1 MYNVPLVFQ
10 LWENPQKKITYEKE
24 VYNYFM
30 QPEYKLHQF

>member
-10 LWENPQKKITYEKE
+10 LWENPQKITYEKE
-24 VYNYFM
+24 VCNYFM